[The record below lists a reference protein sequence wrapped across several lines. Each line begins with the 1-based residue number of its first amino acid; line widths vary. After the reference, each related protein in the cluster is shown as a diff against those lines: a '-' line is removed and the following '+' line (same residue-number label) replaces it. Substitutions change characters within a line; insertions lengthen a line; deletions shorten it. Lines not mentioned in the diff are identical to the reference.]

1 MRIVML
7 GDGGHAAALSQFVMV
22 NWWVTDDTKVEPD
35 DQVVIGVG
43 DLVTRRK
50 LFEKFAPRVKAVW
63 APGVR
68 LPTSPGRGFQFL
80 TGVIVSV
87 GCRIGDNVLVNT
99 GAQIDHDCTIGHH
112 CVIAPGAILCG
123 GVTLGEACFVGAG
136 AIIVEGVTLEPETF
150 VPAGTLVVGPDD
162 FRMPVRMVQPREAAD
177 ILEQAHMEGCAQ
189 AYESARHRL
198 HPDPQPR

>member
-22 NWWVTDDTKVEPD
+22 NEWITDDTKVEPD

-43 DLVTRRK
+43 DLATRRK

-63 APGVR
+63 APGVW
-68 LPTSPGRGFQFL
+68 LPTSRGRGFQFL
-80 TGVIVSV
+80 SGVIIPLR
-87 GCRIGDNVLVNT
+87 CRVGDNVLINT
-99 GAQIDHDCTIGHH
+99 GAQIDHDCTIGDH

-136 AIIVEGVTLEPETF
+136 AIIVEGVTLEPDTF
-150 VPAGTLVVGPDD
+150 VPAGTLVVGPSD
-162 FRMPVRMVQPREAAD
+162 FRMPGHVVRDRGAGQAAEPAPKLD
-177 ILEQAHMEGCAQ
+177 TATGAAGHG
-189 AYESARHRL
+189 L